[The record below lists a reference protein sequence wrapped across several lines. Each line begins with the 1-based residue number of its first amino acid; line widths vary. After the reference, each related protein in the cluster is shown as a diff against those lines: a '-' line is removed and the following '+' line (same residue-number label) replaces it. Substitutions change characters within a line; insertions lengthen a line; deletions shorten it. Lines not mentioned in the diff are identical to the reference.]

1 MLTRARSSFVCVWTA
16 LFFLASVCLVAWFL
30 SSLSSTI
37 NCLSFAV
44 DENFNTAKRVAYVV
58 SLNSSAPRFL
68 QTDKVLR
75 DFGFDV
81 SLVKPFYVGETR
93 YKQTLSNKFALL
105 TAATLISRGA
115 EPWGYIFEDDIF
127 KHELSHDNLS
137 TVIENE
143 AESAVFQ
150 YLGACEFAPSENRP
164 ARHMCGRC
172 AHAMGLSKHGAT
184 ELLRYANLQ
193 EPKLARNNVPRD
205 EEYLDV
211 IVQGWCEAQP
221 LGFRVVGPLENS
233 AKGIFGHYGLFLQDR
248 TSFES
253 EIDKAPSTNDL

>member
-1 MLTRARSSFVCVWTA
+1 MLTRARSSSLCVWTA
-16 LFFLASVCLVAWFL
+16 SVFLAVVCLLAWFF
-30 SSLSSTI
+30 SLSSTI
-37 NCLSFAV
+37 NCSSFSV
-44 DENFNTAKRVAYVV
+44 DENYNTAKRVAYVV

-81 SLVKPFYVGETR
+81 STVKPFYVGETR

-115 EPWGYIFEDDIF
+115 EPWGYIFEDDIY
-127 KHELSHDNLS
+127 KHELSYDDLS
-137 TVIENE
+137 TVIESE
-143 AESAVFQ
+143 ADSILFQ
-150 YLGACEFAPSENRP
+150 YLGACTYIYAPSENQP
-164 ARHMCGRC
+164 ARQMCGRC
-172 AHAMGLSKHGAT
+172 AHAMGLSKHGAS
-184 ELLRYANLQ
+184 ELLRFANLQ

-221 LGFRVVGPLENS
+221 PGFRVVGPLEHS

-253 EIDKAPSTNDL
+253 EIDKAPID